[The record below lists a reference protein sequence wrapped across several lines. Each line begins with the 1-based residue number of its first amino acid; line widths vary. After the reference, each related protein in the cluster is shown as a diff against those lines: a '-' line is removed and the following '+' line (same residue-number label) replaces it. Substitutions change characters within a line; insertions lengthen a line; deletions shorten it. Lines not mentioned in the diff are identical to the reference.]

1 MYCSGTACDPV
12 GSRELG
18 GSTGQQQMATKRR
31 EVEAETLPAPREQLQ
46 DRRESRAQGLDPWQ
60 PWELRRLSKLPGQ
73 HAAQLLVGLQ
83 ISTPV
88 GFYFFLH
95 GEEQHDPAVCTHHW
109 SQVAELFRHPVFD
122 LC

>member
-1 MYCSGTACDPV
+1 MLCAAV
-12 GSRELG
+12 GQLVTLWAAESWAVALGSKWPPRE
-18 GSTGQQQMATKRR
+18 
-31 EVEAETLPAPREQLQ
+31 EEAETLPAPGEQLQ

-60 PWELRRLSKLPGQ
+60 PWELRHLSKLPGQ

-83 ISTPV
+83 ISAPV

-95 GEEQHDPAVCTHHW
+95 REEQHDPAVCTHHW
-109 SQVAELFRHPVFD
+109 SRVAELFRHPVFD